1 MERELDNR
9 LQKLVGEHKI
19 NLMSPRGL
27 LEITIATLETI
38 RAHIL
43 EAHSDRQGEIVI
55 ADTAIELVKGYR

>member
-1 MERELDNR
+1 MEKELYNR
-9 LQKLVGEHKI
+9 LLKLIGEHQI
-19 NLMSPRGL
+19 NLMEPKGL